1 MRKKLQSSIALQQK
15 RYIFIDVI
23 NKEQQGIVTHFRST
37 RKKQTRRT
45 ADSPKDETMKLTGKL
60 LAAAA
65 VCAAAVALFAGC
77 SSVGQKGKSKTDKHD
92 SKKVQLSKGTV
103 EVYDFGAI
111 KLHAFKTNDRIS
123 DECFLV
129 EKNGKVFMI
138 ESPCFFD
145 NIAELTKY
153 VSNLGADYVGTVIAY
168 HAAGASFMSGKP
180 VYSTKNADAY
190 NHNGG
195 GAALVN
201 NFAAT
206 FGKAFDKSLY
216 KTTNFIEGNT
226 IKIADVELKIVRTQE
241 AFDIELPEI
250 NAVYTHMLGHD
261 VHSIV
266 AGSAHADA
274 IIARLEDYIK
284 RGIGFILTSHYTI
297 EDISDAKQKIAYLR
311 DLKNIALKNAD
322 TAAFKK
328 AVQEKYGSYGGL
340 NYLDMTAAMFYTK

>member
-1 MRKKLQSSIALQQK
+1 MLVDSFS
-15 RYIFIDVI
+15 
-23 NKEQQGIVTHFRST
+23 HCT
-37 RKKQTRRT
+37 RKQQARRT
-45 ADSPKDETMKLTGKL
+45 ADSPKEKKMETMKLGKRD
-60 LAAAA
+60 
-65 VCAAAVALFAGC
+65 C
-77 SSVGQKGKSKTDKHD
+77 KT
-92 SKKVQLSKGTV
+92 VQLSKGTMD
-103 EVYDFGAI
+103 VYDFGAI
-111 KLHAFKTNDRIS
+111 KLHAFKTNDPMS
-123 DECFLV
+123 DECFLI

-153 VSNLGADYVGTVIAY
+153 IGDIGADYAGTVIAY
-168 HAAGASFMSGKP
+168 HAAGGSFMPEKP

-190 NHNGG
+190 GHTGG

-216 KTTNFIEGNT
+216 KTTNFIEGDT
-226 IKIADVELKIVRTQE
+226 LKIADVELKIVRTQD

-274 IIARLEDYIK
+274 IIAQLEDYIN
-284 RGIGFILTSHYTI
+284 RGVGFILTSHYTI
-297 EDISDAKQKIAYLR
+297 EDLSDAKQKIAYLR
-311 DLKNIALKNAD
+311 DLKNIALKNRDAS
-322 TAAFKK
+322 AFKK
-328 AVQEKYGSYGGL
+328 AVQEKYGSYGGP
-340 NYLDMTAAMFYTK
+340 NYLDMTAGMFYAK